1 MRRCGLK
8 RIASATAA
16 IFAQLASQHIHDYQV
31 TFGLSNGCS
40 DPNAMP
46 ATLRRHDDMNS
57 SGDECGEFSSEK
69 RVNRCPGQNFEMIK
83 RSCASLLPS
92 ASVHSPAD
100 YAPAL
105 LVLPGCHDCSLNQ
118 SRLNKCVVLGLT
130 PQLLQWLAIE
140 FGSELLCH
148 TLVRTAPTPSCAA
161 ALTRPT
167 RVPTTGC
174 AGRLCGVCRRVH
186 ALMLLHR

>member
-1 MRRCGLK
+1 
-8 RIASATAA
+8 
-16 IFAQLASQHIHDYQV
+16 
-31 TFGLSNGCS
+31 
-40 DPNAMP
+40 MP

-57 SGDECGEFSSEK
+57 SGDECGEFFSEK
-69 RVNRCPGQNFEMIK
+69 RANRCSVHTLEASK

-105 LVLPGCHDCSLNQ
+105 LALPGCHDGSLNQ

-148 TLVRTAPTPSCAA
+148 TLVRTAPKPSSAM
-161 ALTRPT
+161 
-167 RVPTTGC
+167 RVTDQPVFAGC
-174 AGRLCGVCRRVH
+174 AGGVRRLCRRV
-186 ALMLLHR
+186 AAPARRMSLL